1 MTNLDAK
8 PIENEQV
15 FGESQMEK
23 SFRKFLVSILPEGAK
38 DFDFETL
45 NQGMLTF
52 INKNIE
58 EGIIL
63 INHI

>member
-1 MTNLDAK
+1 
-8 PIENEQV
+8 
-15 FGESQMEK
+15 MEK

-63 INHI
+63 INDI